1 MSIFPVYDLFVTAI
15 LSAYQT
21 VNRWESMAI
30 ADTFDAYSWFTAKVP
45 YGGDLDPLSYQTVAS
60 LAFLCAYF
68 EEKAGSDR
76 PQKETLR
83 TCAERAAIH
92 SPTSQPLQDALAFWT
107 ARYVEP
113 GGTLNYNFRCG
124 MNWRKGDDRATVEAV
139 LLGQTNAPADQ
150 AMALLTIAYRL
161 RNNLF
166 HGLKGWR
173 DLNDQRQNL
182 SVACV
187 ALAGV
192 LERL

>member
-1 MSIFPVYDLFVTAI
+1 
-15 LSAYQT
+15 
-21 VNRWESMAI
+21 MAL

-45 YGGDLDPLSYQTVAS
+45 YGGDLDPLSYKTVAS

-68 EEKAGSDR
+68 EEKAGSTS
-76 PQKETLR
+76 PQKVTLR
-83 TCAERAAIH
+83 SCADLAAIH
-92 SPTSQPLQDALAFWT
+92 GPLSPALLDALAFWT

-113 GGTLNYNFRCG
+113 GGHLSYNFRSG
-124 MNWRKGDDRATVEAV
+124 MNWRSGDDRATVEAV
-139 LLGQTNAPADQ
+139 LLGQSNAPADQ
-150 AMALLTIAYRL
+150 IMALLTLAYRL

-182 SVACV
+182 AVACA

-192 LERL
+192 MELF